1 MNDSRDEAESGVPP
15 AVSPPAIPDMELL
28 RPIGKGGFGEVWLA
42 HNKTTGGLRA
52 VKVVPLRGADSGD
65 PAGREIVSLSRLEQT
80 AHVRDPN
87 LVTIHHVGTT
97 ANHLFYIMDPADDI
111 SGVPAS
117 CVAEYTPATLAVRLG
132 HGHLSGDE
140 CVRWSKQLLSALACL
155 HQQGLVHRDVKPSN
169 CVFIGGELKLADFGL
184 LTEADRAVSRVGT
197 SGYMPSDGVMDT
209 RADVYAAGLVIYEM
223 ITGSPVS
230 RFPALQ
236 SRAIAILADGR
247 LSALNRV
254 AVKACDPD
262 RNARFPD
269 ASAMLEGLERL
280 LASDA
285 AADDVRSNR
294 SPAAHVR
301 RFGKCVVIALIS
313 GLGMLTVAGFTWW
326 CFAGP
331 SRVDVN
337 FITDRF
343 DATVWLDGE
352 LMRDDEGNPHTTPCT
367 IRNLSADVHQVVF
380 RHPGLADLECGR
392 IDFAETREI
401 VVHWPHEDGQRL
413 EGLPDRR

>member
-52 VKVVPLRGADSGD
+52 VKVVPLRRADSVD

-169 CVFIGGELKLADFGL
+169 CLFIGGELKLADFGL

-280 LASDA
+280 LGSVA
-285 AADDVRSNR
+285 AADDARSNGMASAR
-294 SPAAHVR
+294 AK
-301 RFGKCVVIALIS
+301 RFRKRVVFLLSS
-313 GLGMLTVAGFTWW
+313 GLSLLTVAGFLSWR
-326 CFAGP
+326 FEAP
-331 SRVDVN
+331 SRVHVN

-343 DATVWLDGE
+343 DATIWVDGE
-352 LMRDDEGNPHTTPCT
+352 LMRDFEGNPHTTPCT
-367 IRNLSADVHQVVF
+367 IGNLTSDVHQVVF
-380 RHPGLADLECGR
+380 KHPDLADLDVGR
-392 IDFAETREI
+392 IDFSQTRE
-401 VVHWPHEDGQRL
+401 VVAQWPHENEQRREEL
-413 EGLPDRR
+413 